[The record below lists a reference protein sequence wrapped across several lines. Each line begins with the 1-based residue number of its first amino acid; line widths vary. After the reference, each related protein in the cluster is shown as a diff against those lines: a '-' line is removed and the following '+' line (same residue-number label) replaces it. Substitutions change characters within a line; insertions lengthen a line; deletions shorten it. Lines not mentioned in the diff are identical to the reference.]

1 MNSEV
6 NLEYFYL
13 FNYIGIKQDIEEFL
27 KIIINKHSF
36 NRTSRNIAYKLLF
49 VIVLLINYYRLAF
62 FKQVAYEIAFNIN
75 SNKKNQ

>member
-13 FNYIGIKQDIEEFL
+13 FKHNGIKQDIEEFL
-27 KIIINKHSF
+27 KVIITKHSF

-75 SNKKNQ
+75 GDKNIQ